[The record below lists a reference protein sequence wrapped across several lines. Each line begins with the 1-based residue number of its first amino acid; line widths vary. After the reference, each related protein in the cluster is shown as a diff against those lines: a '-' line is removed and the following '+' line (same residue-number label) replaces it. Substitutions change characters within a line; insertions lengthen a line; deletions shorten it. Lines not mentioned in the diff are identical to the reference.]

1 MSRTIYLKRGVF
13 ELLKKRYLLLI
24 LIVFLL
30 AISTASAQE
39 INNLTFSNDSDL
51 TTQSLNENNILADTG
66 SFDELQYLINH
77 NDIVNLTK
85 DYIASKNS
93 SRVIINS
100 DKIING
106 NNHVLNGN
114 KITDIFLING
124 GNIVFNDIQF
134 INGKNWE
141 GEGGA
146 IYVINAYNLT
156 FNNVVFKDN
165 FAYSDGGAIYSDAGC
180 CHEFI
185 NCTFVNNCAYRLRG
199 GAIYI
204 NKGNIQVINSTFKDN
219 KCNGDIIGD
228 GGAIYINSSE
238 NSEKSS
244 LILNSIFTDNFAD
257 DNGGAICSYAILEIK
272 NSTFKSNKADDD
284 NGGAIHALASLN
296 ITDSSFID
304 NFADESGGA
313 IYVSPDDLHGIKRL
327 YIRNCTFKSNKADDN
342 SGGAIP

>member
-1 MSRTIYLKRGVF
+1 M
-13 ELLKKRYLLLI
+13 LKKRYLLLI

-124 GNIVFNDIQF
+124 GNIVSMIF
-134 INGKNWE
+134 
-141 GEGGA
+141 
-146 IYVINAYNLT
+146 
-156 FNNVVFKDN
+156 
-165 FAYSDGGAIYSDAGC
+165 
-180 CHEFI
+180 
-185 NCTFVNNCAYRLRG
+185 
-199 GAIYI
+199 
-204 NKGNIQVINSTFKDN
+204 
-219 KCNGDIIGD
+219 
-228 GGAIYINSSE
+228 
-238 NSEKSS
+238 S
-244 LILNSIFTDNFAD
+244 L
-257 DNGGAICSYAILEIK
+257 
-272 NSTFKSNKADDD
+272 
-284 NGGAIHALASLN
+284 
-296 ITDSSFID
+296 
-304 NFADESGGA
+304 
-313 IYVSPDDLHGIKRL
+313 
-327 YIRNCTFKSNKADDN
+327 
-342 SGGAIP
+342 